1 MTQPKHRRDLVIYRP
16 ERALAEE
23 HGLTLEE
30 LLAILDQHPV
40 EVDRDNYLRRALAQQ
55 LLLLDRIEVE
65 FSKMAFEDH
74 DTAAGALLVKAAER
88 RATLLGLNPPIGH
101 AVRVVPSA
109 SAPADEHR
117 QDRGGVERPRRGRQ
131 AVAESSLMSMP

>member
-88 RATLLGLNPPIGH
+88 RATLLGLNPPLGH
-101 AVRVVPSA
+101 SVRVMQH
-109 SAPADEHR
+109 APEHKQSSTDKIEAALNALIEDGKR
-117 QDRGGVERPRRGRQ
+117 NGR
-131 AVAESSLMSMP
+131 EPH